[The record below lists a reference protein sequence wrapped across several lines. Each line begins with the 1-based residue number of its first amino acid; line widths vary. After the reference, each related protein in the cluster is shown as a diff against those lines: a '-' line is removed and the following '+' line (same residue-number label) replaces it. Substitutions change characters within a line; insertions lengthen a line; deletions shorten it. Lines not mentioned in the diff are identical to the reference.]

1 MFTISTAE
9 VLLLFV
15 CVPTLNCS

>member
-1 MFTISTAE
+1 MYRTAE

-15 CVPTLNCS
+15 S

>member
-1 MFTISTAE
+1 MFDVVNAI

-15 CVPTLNCS
+15 SFQ